1 MTTLDVNPSADMPRD
16 AAALK
21 QDMAKLFRAKKLMAF
36 AAPLI
41 VLAYMV
47 YVFFAFDVAGLY
59 DRASLDN
66 ARTLVSDSYSYKT
79 HVTLDNRYASV
90 SVAIEGERKGSYP
103 EGEAPE
109 WVSLGETPADTT
121 VIDLENGHIVR
132 FGPQTV
138 EYDIPGY
145 GTVRATP
152 SRSAGVQVELPAGD
166 VPDWISA
173 SKNRLAIKTEAGRL
187 TVTRNRAEVFRY
199 FMGWELFFFTLDS
212 PYHGLGPVALLEKAF
227 RGEAGAILNDF
238 WTNKMWRHQ
247 DVAWAIGETL
257 LMAFL
262 GTIGAGIVALPL
274 AFLATRNFMP
284 IRTLRFAT
292 RRLFDFVRGVDS
304 LIWTVVLARAFGPGP
319 LTGALAIL
327 VTDTG
332 TFGKIFSE
340 ALENVDEKQI
350 EGVASTGAKPIQ
362 RYRFGVIPQVTPV
375 LLSQLLYFLESNTR
389 SATII
394 GAITGGGI
402 GLLLTQAIITQK
414 DWEEVAY
421 YIVLIIVMVM
431 LMDWF
436 SGMLRR
442 RLIQGDPGTP
452 RRGKAKKAG
461 KMNMPFVLP

>member
-1 MTTLDVNPSADMPRD
+1 MTTFDTTLTPADLKSDISRLFLKKRLVNFALP
-16 AAALK
+16 AA
-21 QDMAKLFRAKKLMAF
+21 
-36 AAPLI
+36 
-41 VLAYMV
+41 VLAYLA
-47 YVFFAFDVAGLY
+47 YVFVAFDMPGLWE
-59 DRASLDN
+59 RASLDN

-79 HVTLDNRYASV
+79 HVTRDNRSGAV
-90 SVAIEGERKGSYP
+90 SVAIEGERKGAYP
-103 EGEAPE
+103 DGMAPD
-109 WVSLGETPADTT
+109 WVALGETT
-121 VIDLENGHIVR
+121 VIDLEDGHVVT
-132 FGPQTV
+132 FGPETI
-138 EYDIPGY
+138 EYLIPGY
-145 GTVRATP
+145 GAVRATP
-152 SRSAGVQVELPAGD
+152 SRRAGVQTELPAGD
-166 VPDWISA
+166 VPEWISV
-173 SKNRLAIKTEAGRL
+173 SKNRLAVTTDAGRL

-199 FMGWELFFFTLDS
+199 FAGWELFFFTLDS
-212 PYHGLGPVALLEKAF
+212 PYYGMGAAELLQRAAA
-227 RGEAGAILNDF
+227 GEGGAIFQEF

-247 DVAWAIGETL
+247 DVAWAIAETL

-262 GTIGAGIVALPL
+262 GTIGAGIIALPL
-274 AFLATRNFMP
+274 AFAATRNFMP
-284 IRTLRFAT
+284 LRSIRFAM

-340 ALENVDEKQI
+340 ALENVDQKQI
-350 EGVASTGAKPIQ
+350 EGVASTGAGPVQ
-362 RYRFGVIPQVTPV
+362 RYRFGVIPQITPV

-421 YIVLIIVMVM
+421 YITLIILMVM

-436 SGMLRR
+436 SGWLRR
-442 RLIQGDPGTP
+442 RLIKGEGGKTRRKGRAGT
-452 RRGKAKKAG
+452 A
-461 KMNMPFVLP
+461 FLLP

>member
-1 MTTLDVNPSADMPRD
+1 MTIIEADLSPVT
-16 AAALK
+16 LK
-21 QDMAKLFRAKKLMAF
+21 QNMSRLFFKKKLFNF
-36 AAPLI
+36 ALPAL
-41 VLAYMV
+41 VLTYLA
-47 YVFFAFDVAGLY
+47 YVFFAFDMLGLWE
-59 DRASLDN
+59 RASLDN
-66 ARTLVSDSYSYKT
+66 AKTLVSDTYSYKT
-79 HVTLDNRYASV
+79 HVTRDNRDASV
-90 SVAIEGERKGSYP
+90 SIAIEGERKGAYP
-103 EGEAPE
+103 EGISPD
-109 WVSLGETPADTT
+109 WVTLGKIT
-121 VIDLENGHIVR
+121 VIDLEDGHQVR

-145 GTVRATP
+145 GLVRATP
-152 SRSAGVQVELPAGD
+152 TRRQGVQAELPAGE
-166 VPDWISA
+166 VPDWISV

-187 TVTRNRAEVFRY
+187 TVTRNRSEVFRY
-199 FMGWELFFFTLDS
+199 FTGWELFFFTLDS
-212 PYHGLGPVALLEKAF
+212 PYHGLGLGEVLLRAAG
-227 RGEAGAILNDF
+227 GEAGAILQDI

-247 DVAWAIGETL
+247 DVAWAIAETL

-262 GTIGAGIVALPL
+262 GTIGAGILALPL
-274 AFLATRNFMP
+274 AFLAARNFNP
-284 IRTLRFAT
+284 LGPLRFAA

-327 VTDTG
+327 ITDTG

-350 EGVASTGAKPIQ
+350 EGLTSTGAKPAQ
-362 RYRFGVIPQVTPV
+362 RYRFGVIPQITPV

-421 YIVLIIVMVM
+421 YITLIILMVM
-431 LMDWF
+431 IMDWF
-436 SGMLRR
+436 SGWLRR
-442 RLIQGDPGTP
+442 RLIQGKSERVP
-452 RRGKAKKAG
+452 RPATKEKSKA
-461 KMNMPFVLP
+461 FFLP